1 MIGNEVCQYSNNF
14 DGVSMKIEWKKKKNL
29 SLICL
34 TTIIFIIYFFFFHL
48 FCFKSYWFD
57 KWNKTTSIV
66 ISTIFVTFP
75 FYCPLLHFSH
85 IIEQIRQQAERH
97 SIISI
102 IRIKENIWE
111 FSSSSFNEQFP
122 PNSFLSYKI
131 SFLARP
137 GRHNFTIPSRGET
150 WRDINARP

>member
-1 MIGNEVCQYSNNF
+1 M
-14 DGVSMKIEWKKKKNL
+14 KKKKESVVNL
-29 SLICL
+29 SDHDCFYNL
-34 TTIIFIIYFFFFHL
+34 FFFFHL